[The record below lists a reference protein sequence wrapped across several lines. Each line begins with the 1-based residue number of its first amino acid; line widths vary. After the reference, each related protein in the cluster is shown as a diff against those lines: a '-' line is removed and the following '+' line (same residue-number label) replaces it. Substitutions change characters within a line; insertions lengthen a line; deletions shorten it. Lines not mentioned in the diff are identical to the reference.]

1 MYTPAFDYYRPTTVR
16 EAIDLL
22 KAHPDAKLL
31 AGGHSLIPAMKLRA
45 TMPPALVDLGRIPGL
60 SGIEL
65 AGDQLKIGALTTH
78 GAVVAS
84 AAVSEHCPLLH
95 ETAMNIGDLQV
106 RNRGTIGGSVAHA
119 DPAADYPTTLL
130 ALGAEI
136 TVEGPSGARTIK
148 AADFFL
154 DLFSTSLAEGEIVT
168 TVSVPT
174 YGAGTGGAYIKHR
187 HPASSYAV
195 VGVAAL
201 LTVSGGKISSAALAV
216 GGAQPHAVRAAAAE
230 GALKGKA
237 LSAENLA
244 AAAARVAEAITEPLS
259 DLYASAEYRTHLAIV
274 LAERALAQAVARVS
288 A

>member
-1 MYTPAFDYYRPTTVR
+1 MYTSTFDYFRPTTVR

-22 KAHPDAKLL
+22 KANPEAKLL
-31 AGGHSLIPAMKLRA
+31 AGGHSLLPAMKLRA
-45 TMPPALVDLGRIPGL
+45 TAPAALVDLSRVPGL

-65 AGDQLKIGALTTH
+65 AGDRLSIGALTTH

-119 DPAADYPTTLL
+119 DPAADYPTALL

-154 DLFSTSLAEGEIVT
+154 DLFSTALGEAEIVT
-168 TVSVPT
+168 AVSVPT
-174 YGAGTGGAYIKHR
+174 YGSGTGGAYIKHR

-195 VGVAAL
+195 AGAAAL
-201 LTVSGGKISSAALAV
+201 VTVSGGKVSSAALAI
-216 GGAQPHAVRAAAAE
+216 GGAQSHAVRASAAE
-230 GALKGKA
+230 AALVGKA
-237 LSAENLA
+237 PSAENLA
-244 AAAARVAEAITEPLS
+244 AAAARVADSVTEPMS
-259 DLYASAEYRTHLAIV
+259 DLYASGEYRAHLAGV
-274 LAERALAQAVARVS
+274 LAERALAQAVSRAG
-288 A
+288 